1 MAQQFTDHIFFQ
13 IALFERQS
21 FLDRGQIGD
30 VLAPTLSQGQDSQLH
45 AGPPS
50 CCTSDQTCQ
59 IVFAQRVSIQRARKK
74 NATFFCC
81 KVQFGRLDLLQPSI
95 QSVMDQAQGWCL
107 AGGDQPVHALR
118 PSIEQGLHHLVYG
131 WVLKAMEVV

>member
-74 NATFFCC
+74 M
-81 KVQFGRLDLLQPSI
+81 RLSSAVKCS
-95 QSVMDQAQGWCL
+95 SV
-107 AGGDQPVHALR
+107 ALISCSR
-118 PSIEQGLHHLVYG
+118 PSSR
-131 WVLKAMEVV
+131 